1 VKSLTAYYKFASID
15 LGKQFAGA
23 YAGLA
28 EQTERET
35 GTGRNSEII
44 DADLITDGTAHYNA
58 AAAAADRSGS
68 GRPSER
74 EDFNSNVFIMGR
86 PDAQRNSTHAYTDQR
101 TASLQ
106 VTRVNIDRRAGPPT
120 NPIPYAHQI
129 ERLNNY
135 SSWFIADGYRCA
147 PLQLAFSSAL
157 SNTRA
162 SALIVLP
169 PSVHLSSVEVK

>member
-74 EDFNSNVFIMGR
+74 EDFNSNVFIMG
-86 PDAQRNSTHAYTDQR
+86 SGLTHNG
-101 TASLQ
+101 TAH
-106 VTRVNIDRRAGPPT
+106 THTPT
-120 NPIPYAHQI
+120 NAQQACKSPESILTEEQDHQPTLYPMHI
-129 ERLNNY
+129 R
-135 SSWFIADGYRCA
+135 
-147 PLQLAFSSAL
+147 
-157 SNTRA
+157 
-162 SALIVLP
+162 
-169 PSVHLSSVEVK
+169 